1 MRKELLIFAILLTI
15 AIPGQRGAR
24 GAGGDTLINHTWSDP
39 PLHSTQ
45 YNFSVA
51 VRPSDGRLCAGWY
64 DSAHY
69 DETAKSYNSFGY
81 SDDGGLTWHDQG
93 PLPPPPSGQNRGA
106 PSVKVD
112 RSGTFFYS
120 ALISDS
126 SGNFGVG
133 VAKSTDGCQSFSS
146 PVTVHGGTRD
156 EKPLMA
162 IDTNPSS
169 SYVDTLYVTW
179 IDSAAGGHPFISYS
193 TDHGATWSTPL
204 DLCPS
209 CPSGNQQAPFPY
221 VAPNGDVYV
230 VWMNFYGNFPF
241 NRSLD
246 IVRSTDGGVTFD
258 PPLRV
263 VDFNVSYDPVASG
276 LCSYPA
282 LNGNIRYLDLP
293 SLAIDPNGWLHIVFS
308 GDPDTQGSGDAADV
322 YYTSSQDNGSSW
334 STPVRLNDD
343 TTINDQFFPTIV
355 ASPTGVLTA
364 YWYDR
369 RNDFSNVAFE
379 IYRTSSYDGG
389 QTWTP
394 NFRVSSTAS
403 PLPTLRPNFDTRVPD
418 CYMGEYNIGDS
429 DSGKVY
435 IVWSD
440 SRRFRDGHRDPDGW
454 FKAEPIPE
462 GAGSPSLVPAWLY
475 VDTCPSSIET
485 VTFTLINNTGTSD
498 TFLIEA
504 TPSGPVEVVSIP
516 SPQTLTFGEYK
527 EFDVVLRVLPGTLP
541 GTPFS
546 VTVTVTAQSNPSL
559 SDSATID
566 GLTSGFWEMGK
577 EMSFAATDGVVIEY
591 DGLLYSMG
599 GHGSGG
605 AVQIYDPL
613 TDTWSSGATEPS
625 PAIEYPS
632 DGCFGYDA
640 NGDPVIVLFPDGT
653 GTVSGILH
661 RYNIT
666 ADRWDTPPVPSVPSK
681 LPSAGIWGH
690 DVAVDRENN
699 ICYISGGATTPGGGD
714 LRSLYAYYPDSN
726 TVVNLG
732 EFDHIPSGF
741 AHHASWYVPWLGLN
755 GSVCV
760 GGGIDA
766 SGVAYGDTQCYDLAT
781 GVFNT
786 PNSDLGTLPLSL
798 WGMADAEKYHGTDH
812 ELWIVGGVEDDFS
825 TLHPLSYFYS
835 KRDRTWYEGP
845 LLQRTVFRFEA
856 DAVGEDLYA
865 VGGTDGTIAMDTG
878 VTTDQTYNQRYVA
891 CPVTYSIAA
900 TYGEHGTVSPS
911 GSVGVLEG
919 EGVTFTMIPEDHYH
933 VADVVVDGSSVGPV
947 PFYTFT
953 NVSSNHT
960 LHVTFAI
967 DTYVITAWAGPNGSL
982 TPSGALEVNYG
993 AEVEFVITPE
1003 ANYHVA
1009 DVVVDGVSVGAVTSY
1024 VFSNI
1029 AADHTIFALFALNS
1043 HTISASA
1050 GPNGSIVP
1058 SGLVSVLHGGD
1069 QVFAITPDDGYHVA
1083 DVQVDGSSLGAVT
1096 SYSFTNVTEAHTI
1109 SATFAINTYAINAV
1123 SDGNGTISPSGM
1135 VTVTHGSHQA
1145 FTITPNPGY
1154 SIADVLVDGVSMGP
1168 VSSYTFFNVT
1178 APHSI
1183 RATFVVSRYAI
1194 TTSTGPNGSISPSGT
1209 IFVKHGDTQVFVILP
1224 NPNYRVADVV
1234 VDGVSVGA
1242 VSSYTFSNV
1251 TAPHTIYASFALKTY
1266 TIAATAGSNG
1276 SITPSGAVTVTHG
1289 ENQTFAVVP
1298 NPNYHVADVIVDGSS
1313 VGSVTT
1319 YTFSNVQ
1326 SSHTIHALFEINRYA
1341 ITASAGANG
1350 TISPSGTVWVDHGG
1364 GQTFSIIPNANYRV
1378 SNVLVDGFSVGP
1390 VTSYRFENVTA
1401 PHTIQASFALNSYS
1415 ITASAGP
1422 NGSIS
1427 PSGTVT
1433 VDHGTSAVFTF
1444 TPAANYHVADV
1455 IVDGVSQ
1462 GPSGSYV
1469 FSNVTAPHTIYVTFA
1484 LNTYVLSAS
1493 AGSNGSISPF
1503 GLVTVNHGASQIFA
1517 ITPNANY
1524 HIADVEVDGVSV
1536 GPVSS
1541 YTFTNVTS
1549 DHTIYATFALDTYTI
1564 WASAGANGTISPSGA
1579 IALQR
1584 GSNQTFTF
1592 TPAQN
1597 YSVENVWVDGVSVG
1611 ALSMYTFSNVTRDH
1625 TIHVSFKLN
1634 TYTITATAG
1643 GNGFIFPS
1651 GSVSVEHGGTKTFS
1665 VTPSP
1670 NYHIADVRVDGASVG
1685 AVSSYSFVNVT
1696 TDHTIHATFAI
1707 DTFTITATAG
1717 PNGTISPSGS
1727 QTVNYGDTQTY
1738 TITPSYGYR
1747 VLDVVVDGVSV
1758 GPVNYYSFISVAA
1771 NHTIYAT
1778 FTLRTY
1784 TITATAD
1791 PEGGIFP
1798 SGAITVT
1805 HGASYTFT
1813 AVPDPGYH
1821 IGRIMVDGISVG
1833 EGPSY
1838 TFTNIAASH
1847 TIHATFVI
1855 NTYTITAAAGPH
1867 GTISPSGSISVD
1879 HGGQRTFLIT
1889 PDTGYRIADV
1899 QVDGRSVGALPSYTF
1914 ENVSA
1919 NHTISAFF
1927 TIQTFTITATAGEHG
1942 RIFPSGAVTA
1952 NYGSNWTFSFTPDPG
1967 YAVLDVWVDGL
1978 SFGTGTSY
1986 TFNDV
1991 RDSHWIHVVFGAPE
2005 ITVFPTSV
2013 DFGNLPAGSGAER
2026 SITILNNGLT
2036 ALVLGDLTNPSPP
2049 FSRRGGSCG
2058 TGTVLLPGESCSV
2071 LVGFAPSL
2079 PGPFNSSLTVSSNDL
2094 DEPTVS
2100 VPLVGS
2106 SGPDLLGQWTIP
2118 VSQVCAS
2125 TCKITGTLTV
2135 QNVGTAP
2142 TTVASY
2148 VKFYLSD
2155 DGETYSEASYLKQM
2169 SAGKLLVGKSKAL
2182 KFSYTFKAG
2191 INATGKYL
2199 IAVLDSYNSVAEADE
2214 TNNKVV
2220 SGPIGSTPPLSRRL
2234 IFEEEEI

>member
-1 MRKELLIFAILLTI
+1 MRKKLLIFATLLSI

-24 GAGGDTLINHTWSDP
+24 GADGDTLVNHTWSDP
-39 PLHSTQ
+39 PLHSAQ
-45 YNFSVA
+45 HNLSIA

-69 DETAKSYNSFGY
+69 GAAKSYNSFGY
-81 SDDGGLTWHDQG
+81 SDDGGLRWHDQG
-93 PLPPPPSGQNRGA
+93 PLPPPASGENWGA
-106 PSVKVD
+106 PAVRVD
-112 RSGTFFYS
+112 GEGNFFYS
-120 ALISDS
+120 VLLSDA

-133 VAKSTDGCQSFSS
+133 VAKSTDGCNTFSS
-146 PVTVHGGTRD
+146 PVIVHGGTLD
-156 EKPLMA
+156 DKPLLT

-169 SYVDTLYVTW
+169 PFFNTLYVTW
-179 IDSAAGGHPFISYS
+179 IDFASSGHPFLSRS
-193 TDHGATWSTPL
+193 ADHGATWSSPVN
-204 DLCPS
+204 LCPS
-209 CPSGNQQAPFPY
+209 CPSDGQQGPFPF
-221 VAPNGDVYV
+221 VAPNGDVFV
-230 VWMNFYGNFPF
+230 VWLRFEWSGDYMP
-241 NRSLD
+241 SLD
-246 IVRSTDGGVTFD
+246 IVRSTDGGVSFGSPVEVVEFLASND
-258 PPLRV
+258 P
-263 VDFNVSYDPVASG
+263 SASAH
-276 LCSYPA
+276 CSALA
-282 LNGNIRYLDLP
+282 LNGDIRYLDLP
-293 SLAIDPNGWLHIVFS
+293 SMTIGPDGTIHIVFS
-308 GDPDTQGSGDAADV
+308 ADPDGLGSGDAADIF
-322 YYTSSQDNGSSW
+322 YTFSTDSGATW
-334 STPVRLNDD
+334 SAPLRLNDD
-343 TTINDQFFPTIV
+343 ATQRDQFFPTIV
-355 ASPTGVLTA
+355 SNPNGILTV

-369 RNDFSNVAFE
+369 RNDPDNLNFE

-389 QTWTP
+389 ITWTP
-394 NFRVSSTAS
+394 NIRVSGTVS
-403 PLPTLRPNFDTRVPD
+403 PLPPLNPHFDSDVPK
-418 CYMGEYNIGDS
+418 CYMGEYQLADA

-435 IVWSD
+435 LVWSD
-440 SRRFRDGHRDPDGW
+440 SRRWRDGHRDPDGW
-454 FKAEPIPE
+454 FKSEPLPDGS
-462 GAGSPSLVPAWLY
+462 GAPCLLPTFSPD
-475 VDTCPSSIET
+475 VDSCPSSTET
-485 VTFTLINNTGTSD
+485 ISLTLINNTGFSD
-498 TFLIEA
+498 TFLLSA
-504 TPSGPVEVVSIP
+504 LTSGPVEVLSIP
-516 SPQTLTFGEYK
+516 SSVDVGFGEYATI
-527 EFDVVLRVLPGTLP
+527 DVGVKILPGTLP
-541 GTPFS
+541 GTAFSLS
-546 VTVTVTAQSNPSL
+546 VTATAQSNPTFA
-559 SDSATID
+559 DTAFVD
-566 GLTSGFWEMGK
+566 GLTSGAWQRRTDM
-577 EMSFAATDGVVIEY
+577 ATGVADPAVVEY
-591 DGLLYSMG
+591 DGLLYVVG
-599 GHGSGG
+599 GHGSAGS
-605 AVQIYDPL
+605 VQIYDPQ
-613 TDTWSSGATEPS
+613 TDTWSYGATEPT

-632 DGCFGYDA
+632 DGCLGLDE

-653 GTVSGILH
+653 GSVSGTIH
-661 RYNIT
+661 RYHILG
-666 ADRWDTPPVPSVPSK
+666 DSWDTLPAPPE
-681 LPSAGIWGH
+681 LPSEGIWGH
-690 DVAVDRENN
+690 DIAVDRENN
-699 ICYISGGATTPGGGD
+699 ICYISGGATLPGGGN
-714 LRSLYAYYPDSN
+714 LKSLYAYYPDSN
-726 TVVNLG
+726 TAAYLG

-741 AHHASWYVPWLGLN
+741 SHHASWYVPWLGTD

-760 GGGIDA
+760 GGGVDVM
-766 SGVAYGDTQCYDLAT
+766 GTAYGDTQCYDLAT
-781 GVFNT
+781 GTFHL
-786 PNSDLGTLPLSL
+786 PNSDLGLLPVPL
-798 WGMADAEKYHGTDH
+798 WGMADAERAQGRDH
-812 ELWIVGGVEDDFS
+812 ELWIAGGAEADFA
-825 TLHPLSYFYS
+825 TLHPASYFFS
-835 KRDRTWYEGP
+835 ERDWTWYEGP
-845 LLQRTVFRFEA
+845 LLQKRVFRFEA
-856 DAVGEDLYA
+856 DGKENGLYA
-865 VGGTDGTIAMDTG
+865 LGGSEGSLVADTAL
-878 VTTDQTYNQRYVA
+878 TSSEPYNQRYA
-891 CPVTYSIAA
+891 GCPA
-900 TYGEHGTVSPS
+900 TYAIVASAGEHGALSPS
-911 GSVGVLEG
+911 GLVGVNEG
-919 EGVTFTMIPEDHYH
+919 ESVTFTMLPEDHYH
-933 VADVVVDGSSVGPV
+933 VADVLVDGFSVGPAAY
-947 PFYTFT
+947 YTFSGVT
-953 NVSSNHT
+953 ANHT
-960 LHVTFAI
+960 IHADFAV
-967 DTYVITAWAGPNGSL
+967 DTYVIAAWAASNGSIS
-982 TPSGALEVNYG
+982 PSGAVEVNYG
-993 AEVEFVITPE
+993 GEVQFFITPDE
-1003 ANYHVA
+1003 NHHVA
-1009 DVVVDGVSVGAVTSY
+1009 DVLVDGVSVGPVSSY
-1024 VFSNI
+1024 VFSNVD
-1029 AADHTIFALFALNS
+1029 ADHTIFAAFGLNTY
-1043 HTISASA
+1043 TITASA
-1050 GPNGSIVP
+1050 GLNGSIAP
-1058 SGLVSVLHGGD
+1058 SGAVAVPHG
-1069 QVFAITPDDGYHVA
+1069 QNQIFAITPDDGYHVA
-1083 DVQVDGSSLGAVT
+1083 DVQVDGSSVGAVT

-1109 SATFAINTYAINAV
+1109 SASFAINTYTINAV

-1135 VTVTHGSHQA
+1135 VNVTHGSHQA
-1145 FTITPNPGY
+1145 FTITPNAGY
-1154 SIADVLVDGVSMGP
+1154 SIADVLVDGTSVGP
-1168 VSSYTFFNVT
+1168 VSTYTFFDVT
-1178 APHSI
+1178 ASHSI

-1209 IFVKHGDTQVFVILP
+1209 IFVKHGDTQVFLILP

-1251 TAPHTIYASFALKTY
+1251 TAPHTIYAAFALKTY
-1266 TIAATAGSNG
+1266 TIGATAGSNG
-1276 SITPSGAVTVTHG
+1276 SVTPSGVVTVTHG
-1289 ENQTFAVVP
+1289 ENPTFAIVP

-1313 VGSVTT
+1313 VGPVTT

-1364 GQTFSIIPNANYRV
+1364 GQTFAIIPNANYRV
-1378 SNVLVDGFSVGP
+1378 SNVVVDGFSVGA
-1390 VTSYRFENVTA
+1390 VTSYQFENVTA
-1401 PHTIQASFALNSYS
+1401 SHTIQASFVLNSYS
-1415 ITASAGP
+1415 ITANAGP

-1444 TPAANYHVADV
+1444 TPGANYHVADV

-1469 FSNVTAPHTIYVTFA
+1469 FSNVTAPHSIYVTFA
-1484 LNTYVLSAS
+1484 LDTYVLSAS
-1493 AGSNGSISPF
+1493 AGSNGSISPS

-1517 ITPNANY
+1517 ITPNVNY

-1564 WASAGANGTISPSGA
+1564 WASAGANGTISPSG
-1579 IALQR
+1579 IVTLQR

-1592 TPAQN
+1592 TPAQD

-1611 ALSMYTFSNVTRDH
+1611 ALSMYTFNNVTRDH

-1727 QTVNYGDTQTY
+1727 LTVNYGDTETY

-1758 GPVNYYSFISVAA
+1758 GPVNYYSFTSVAA

-1778 FTLRTY
+1778 FALRTY

-1798 SGAITVT
+1798 SGAITVN
-1805 HGASYTFT
+1805 HGTSYTFT
-1813 AVPDPGYH
+1813 AVPDAGYH
-1821 IGRIMVDGISVG
+1821 IGRIMVDGISAG

-1838 TFTNIAASH
+1838 TFTNITANH

-1899 QVDGRSVGALPSYTF
+1899 QVDGRSVGAVPSYTF
-1914 ENVSA
+1914 ENVST
-1919 NHTISAFF
+1919 NHTISVFF
-1927 TIQTFTITATAGEHG
+1927 TIQTFTITATAGDHG
-1942 RIFPSGAVTA
+1942 DIFPSGSVTA
-1952 NYGSNWTFSFTPDPG
+1952 NYGSSWTFSFSPDPG
-1967 YAVLDVWVDGL
+1967 YAVLDIWVDGL
-1978 SFGTGTSY
+1978 SLGAGASY

-2005 ITVFPTSV
+2005 ITVFPTSI
-2013 DFGNLPAGSGAER
+2013 DFGNLPAGSGAEGW
-2026 SITILNNGLT
+2026 ITILNNGLT
-2036 ALVLGDLTNPSPP
+2036 PLVLGDLTDPLPP

-2058 TGTVLLPGESCSV
+2058 SGTVLLPGESCSV
-2071 LVGFAPSL
+2071 LVGFSPSL
-2079 PGPFNSSLTVSSNDL
+2079 PGPFSSTLTVASNDL

-2100 VPLVGS
+2100 VALMGS
-2106 SGPDLLGQWTIP
+2106 SGPDLVGRWTIP

-2148 VKFYLSD
+2148 VRFYLSD
-2155 DGETYSEASYLKQM
+2155 DGETYSEGSYLKQM
-2169 SAGKLLVGKSKAL
+2169 STGKLVIGKSKAL

-2199 IAVLDSYNSVAEADE
+2199 IAVLDSYNSVAEGDE